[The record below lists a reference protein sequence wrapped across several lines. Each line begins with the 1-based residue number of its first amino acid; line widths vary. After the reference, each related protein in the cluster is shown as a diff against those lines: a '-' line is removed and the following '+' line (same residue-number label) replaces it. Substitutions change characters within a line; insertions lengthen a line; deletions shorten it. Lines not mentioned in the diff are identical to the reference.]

1 MKRVFSLILLL
12 SSSLSTFA
20 NPIIGM
26 PTGSSG
32 GTYFPMGSDIASL
45 AAKEGVEINVKNSSG
60 SLDNIRRMAGSEN
73 AGISIVQSDVIDYLS
88 KNPSRINKTVLRNLR
103 LIFPLYNEEV
113 HLLARKEITSISD
126 LQNKRVVVGKLGSG
140 THITSNNILN
150 IVDVNVEQIHDL
162 TPKEAYESLILG
174 KVDAVF
180 FVGGKPV
187 SYINGLLEMRSDE
200 KLRKYADN
208 VHLVPID
215 DERLNQSYAK
225 ASFLPQDYVT
235 KDRRHQLTQ
244 VTVPTVA
251 VKAIMV
257 SHDFSKK
264 TSYYYKMRCKQIDQ
278 INTVVRENL
287 ALLASGGFGDNT
299 YHPKWSQVDLD
310 QPVELAKSSCI
321 TNASDVDEL
330 EQINC
335 FLQTGARCSQ

>member
-1 MKRVFSLILLL
+1 MKRAFPLLL
-12 SSSLSTFA
+12 LLCSPINSFG
-20 NPIIGM
+20 NPTIGM

-45 AAKEGVEINVKNSSG
+45 AAKQGLDINVKTSAG

-88 KNPSRINKTVLRNLR
+88 KNPSKINKSVLQSLK
-103 LIFPLYNEEV
+103 LVFPLYNEEV
-113 HLLARKEITSISD
+113 HLLARKEITSIKD
-126 LQNKRVVVGKLGSG
+126 LENKQVVVGKLGSG
-140 THITSNNILN
+140 THITANNILN
-150 IVDVNVEQIHDL
+150 IVDVGVNQIYDL
-162 TPKEAYESLILG
+162 TPKEAYESLVLG

-187 SYINGLLEMRSDE
+187 SYVNGLLEMSSNE
-200 KLRKYADN
+200 SLRKYTDN
-208 VHLVPID
+208 IHLVPLD
-215 DERLNQSYAK
+215 DERLNDSYAK

-235 KDRRHQLTQ
+235 KDGLHQLTKI
-244 VTVPTVA
+244 TVPTVA

-278 INTVVRENL
+278 INTVVRQNL
-287 ALLASGGFGDNT
+287 ALLASGGFGDDT

-321 TNASDVDEL
+321 QDASDVDEL
-330 EQINC
+330 KQINC
-335 FLQTGARCSQ
+335 YLQTGVGCE

>member
-1 MKRVFSLILLL
+1 MNRVFSLLLL
-12 SSSLSTFA
+12 LCVSINTFA
-20 NPIIGM
+20 NPTIGM

-32 GTYFPMGSDIASL
+32 GMYFPMGLDIASL
-45 AAKEGVEINVKNSSG
+45 AAKQGVDINVKNSAG
-60 SLDNIRRMAGSEN
+60 SLDNIRRMAGNEN
-73 AGISIVQSDVIDYLS
+73 AGISIVQSDVIDYLL
-88 KNPSRINKTVLRNLR
+88 KNPSRINKKVLRNLK
-103 LIFPLYNEEV
+103 LVFPLYNEEV
-113 HLLARKEITSISD
+113 HLLAGKEITSVKD
-126 LQNKRVVVGKLGSG
+126 LENKRVVVGKLGSG
-140 THITSNNILN
+140 THITANNILN
-150 IVDVNVEQIHDL
+150 LVNVRVNQIYDL
-162 TPKEAYESLILG
+162 TPREAYEALILD

-187 SYINGLLEMRSDE
+187 SYINGLVEMRSNE
-200 KLRKYADN
+200 KLRKYTDN
-208 VHLVPID
+208 FHLVPLD

-235 KDRRHQLTQ
+235 KDGLHQLTE

-287 ALLASGGFGDNT
+287 DLLASGSFGKEN

-321 TNASDVDEL
+321 KDPSDVDEL
-330 EQINC
+330 KQINC
-335 FLQTGARCSQ
+335 YLQTGAGCS